1 MLTEAKNRDSHFEA
15 KSSVFGTGLNYVVL
29 RLLGVGPDEPMMIR
43 ARNCLHK
50 MGGSHIPHSPKTILS
65 AEPRAPALFRLLQ
78 ADASKSRRACT
89 CLLLL
94 ELPV

>member
-1 MLTEAKNRDSHFEA
+1 MTAPKLIIPVGNSHFEA

-50 MGGSHIPHSPKTILS
+50 MGASALERHSDCLEQGADLLNPS
-65 AEPRAPALFRLLQ
+65 ANADQ
-78 ADASKSRRACT
+78 ADASRFLRKRDRCS
-89 CLLLL
+89 
-94 ELPV
+94 P